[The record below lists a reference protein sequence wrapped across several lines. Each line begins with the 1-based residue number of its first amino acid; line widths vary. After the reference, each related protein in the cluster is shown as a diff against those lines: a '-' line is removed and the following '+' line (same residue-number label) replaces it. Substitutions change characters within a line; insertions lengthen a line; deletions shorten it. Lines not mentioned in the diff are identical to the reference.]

1 MQQCFR
7 GHFSSILIFICYVFV
22 YLGTVLQFFFLGI
35 FLKFLEFLG
44 TVLKCFWFLGTVLK
58 YLVFGRAWGN
68 RTLVFSSTATSKPLK
83 SFSTIFTI
91 RINIPPVT

>member
-35 FLKFLEFLG
+35 FLKFLE
-44 TVLKCFWFLGTVLK
+44 FLGTVLK